1 VYYNRVRLLPETF
14 YVTNF
19 ISHHY
24 ILSIPREMVM
34 VKEGWGEKGCCEYL
48 IYDRDAQNRHTDRL
62 YRPHAASTQRNKK
75 K

>member
-1 VYYNRVRLLPETF
+1 
-14 YVTNF
+14 
-19 ISHHY
+19 
-24 ILSIPREMVM
+24 MVM